1 MFRWSA
7 FVTGMESVASAGGR
21 LGEAPSAMKHE
32 YPGLVLTVNG
42 FAVRNFD
49 ITIRVFDL
57 VVAHFQRC

>member
-1 MFRWSA
+1 
-7 FVTGMESVASAGGR
+7 MESVASAGGR